1 MLSTAN
7 LFPLVLLLLSGV
19 NAQTSTS
26 TSVASSTSSAA
37 SSSVTSLEDCHLHG
51 LVQYVAPSK
60 NVESCVLIRAAN
72 RYCVPMPSG
81 EEIAVTTATSKAQA
95 SAFPESYT
103 DCHAHGNET
112 YCLDRNG
119 EDVLIS
125 ALAGDAET
133 QEEHEAHD
141 EVEAAADLDNGGNV
155 HCHFHAGVEHCVGG
169 VKRAGASDSD
179 RCGKVSRDYNIPLRV
194 GSIFIVMIT
203 SAIAVFMPLV
213 LRRFA
218 KFKGTNLVFTIIKQF
233 GTGVILATGFVH
245 LLTHADLMFKHE
257 CVGELLYE
265 ATTTGIAL
273 GGLLLAFTVEYIGC
287 RFIESR
293 AMRRADAP
301 VHLEASGSSSTSIS
315 SEEDKPGDSAVAP
328 THAHVHAEPGD
339 DRLSVLVMEL
349 GIIFHSILIGI
360 TLVVAGDSGFSQLLI
375 VIIFHQGFEGLAL
388 GTRIAGLSPQRE
400 LTIHKLSLASMF
412 TLVTPV
418 GMAIG
423 IGARNHFNGND
434 RQTLLALGTLDALSA
449 GILLYVGAV
458 EMLAGDW
465 IWGEMRSSGA
475 VKTASAGG
483 ALVAGLVLMGVLA
496 KWA

>member
-1 MLSTAN
+1 
-7 LFPLVLLLLSGV
+7 
-19 NAQTSTS
+19 
-26 TSVASSTSSAA
+26 
-37 SSSVTSLEDCHLHG
+37 
-51 LVQYVAPSK
+51 
-60 NVESCVLIRAAN
+60 
-72 RYCVPMPSG
+72 MPSG

-95 SAFPESYT
+95 SSLPDSYT
-103 DCHAHGNET
+103 GCHSHGNET
-112 YCLDRNG
+112 YCFDRNG
-119 EDVLIS
+119 EEVLIS

-133 QEEHEAHD
+133 HKDHHEEEEAD
-141 EVEAAADLDNGGNV
+141 SDSGGNV

-169 VKRAGASDSD
+169 SKKSGTSVSD
-179 RCGKVSRDYNIPLRV
+179 RCARVSRDYNIPLRI
-194 GSIFIVMIT
+194 GSIFVVLVT
-203 SAIAVFMPLV
+203 SAIAVFVPLI
-213 LRRFA
+213 LRSSA
-218 KFKGTNLVFTIIKQF
+218 NFKGTNLVFTVIKQF

-265 ATTTGIAL
+265 ATTTAIAM

-293 AMRRADAP
+293 AVRRANAP
-301 VHLEASGSSSTSIS
+301 VHQESSPASSDTSIS
-315 SEEDKPGDSAVAP
+315 SEGDKPEIAPVAP
-328 THAHVHAEPGD
+328 AHAHVHAEPGD
-339 DRLSVLVMEL
+339 DKLSVLVMEL

-388 GTRIAGLSPQRE
+388 GTRIAELSPQRE
-400 LTIHKLSLASMF
+400 LTFNKMCLASMF
-412 TLVTPV
+412 ALVTPI

-423 IGARNHFNGND
+423 IGVRNHFNGND
-434 RQTLLALGTLDALSA
+434 RETLLALGTLDALSA
-449 GILLYVGAV
+449 GILMYVGAV

-465 IWGEMRSSGA
+465 IWGEMRTSSA
-475 VKTASAGG
+475 AKTVSAGA